1 MTTPDYR
8 AELENIVNA
17 KRFDRDIFADD
28 TEFAD
33 WALSRARALLAA
45 PEAVGEVEEL
55 VAALEA
61 DAECAEAEHYDL
73 CNMTAEQLRRAA
85 TLLQQISAPATPPA
99 PVPVGS
105 SLWRQEGWCDTEG
118 YCWAFFNRRWEL
130 WQPSCLDATVL
141 LLPHWALPLPEA
153 QP

>member
-8 AELENIVNA
+8 ALCAEL
-17 KRFDRDIFADD
+17 ADMLECVID
-28 TEFAD
+28 SPD
-33 WALSRARALLAA
+33 PRCLALVARARILLAA
-45 PEAVGEVEEL
+45 PEAVGVSHDEINDIARECVKSGKSVEWAIL
-55 VAALEA
+55 QGLSR
-61 DAECAEAEHYDL
+61 YG
-73 CNMTAEQLRRAA
+73 TAH
-85 TLLQQISAPATPPA
+85 PA

-130 WQPSCLDATVL
+130 WQPACLDATVL
-141 LLPHWALPLPEA
+141 LLPHWALPFLEA

>member
-8 AELENIVNA
+8 AALA
-17 KRFDRDIFADD
+17 QMLKAA
-28 TEFAD
+28 EFYTGWDSDEMDEAMD
-33 WALSRARALLAA
+33 RARTLLAA
-45 PEAVGEVEEL
+45 PEAVGVTDEEL
-55 VAALEA
+55 FNVMSARGERGANSKMLWLQE
-61 DAECAEAEHYDL
+61 DDFVP
-73 CNMTAEQLRRAA
+73 TARE
-85 TLLQQISAPATPPA
+85 LLTRYGTTHPA

-130 WQPSCLDATVL
+130 WEPACLDATVL